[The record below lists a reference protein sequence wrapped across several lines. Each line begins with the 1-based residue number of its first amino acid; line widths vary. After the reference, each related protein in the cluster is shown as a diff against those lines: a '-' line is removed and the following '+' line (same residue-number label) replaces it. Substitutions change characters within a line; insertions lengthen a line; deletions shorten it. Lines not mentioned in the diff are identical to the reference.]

1 MRRFLAP
8 VLLTLSFSMAE
19 AAEQPASMTKIIVR
33 LSGSHIKPG
42 SPAALPKTIYFADPH
57 FARIEDPPN
66 AKEGVQKLVIIAEP
80 DAYSVNLI
88 DRKGTHATDKGG
100 ASDLHLPIILPFDPA
115 HRLRNLDALEF
126 GDELQFFKDSR
137 AAREAGP
144 IINAKPTD
152 VYKLQSDNGSA
163 ELVVRA
169 ESEKPVRLTWRDGA
183 ETHTYEYIVFEDLPF
198 NPALFRRPAGMHWR
212 ELPSDDAISMRN

>member
-1 MRRFLAP
+1 
-8 VLLTLSFSMAE
+8 
-19 AAEQPASMTKIIVR
+19 MTKIVVR
-33 LSGSHIKPG
+33 LSGSNIKPG
-42 SPAALPKTIYFADPH
+42 SAAALPKTIYFADPH
-57 FARIEDPPN
+57 YARIEDPPN

-100 ASDLHLPIILPFDPA
+100 ASDLHLPIILPFDPT

-126 GDELQFFKDSR
+126 GDELQFFKDSG

-152 VYKLQSDNGSA
+152 LYKLQAGNGSA

-169 ESEKPVRLTWRDGA
+169 ESEKPVRLTWRDGT
-183 ETHTYEYIVFEDLPF
+183 ETHTYEYIVFEDLAF
-198 NPALFRRPAGMHWR
+198 NPALFRKPAGIHWR
-212 ELPSDDAISMRN
+212 ELPGDSTISMRD